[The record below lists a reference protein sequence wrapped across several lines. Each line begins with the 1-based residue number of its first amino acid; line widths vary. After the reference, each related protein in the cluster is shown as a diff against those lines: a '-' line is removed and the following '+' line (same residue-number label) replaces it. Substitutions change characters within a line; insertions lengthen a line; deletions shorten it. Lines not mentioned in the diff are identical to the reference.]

1 MEKTLIGK
9 DNYLFL
15 TNDSSQELKVHCENL
30 NLINDAKLSHLNF
43 QNYILV
49 VFPNK
54 SLYYSCFLPDQY
66 VVKYRPVFDIYNKK
80 LKDKILDGYEFL
92 KNEKDLYYKTDTHIN
107 LKGNYIIYLEFIK
120 KCNLLYNTNLSSK
133 NINILKLTNVNLNS
147 LNVGIG
153 DLTWPGNLGNQI
165 LKDDLDNYY
174 YSNDIE
180 LFYPKYVITFESE
193 YMFYDYDLNNKTSEL
208 INNIVEWNVVSK
220 YIIYKKNIHKKNKVI
235 IFYDS
240 FILSILPLYME
251 LFYEVYMIKN
261 LYNNELINLINPDY
275 VFEFRV
281 ERFLI

>member
-1 MEKTLIGK
+1 
-9 DNYLFL
+9 
-15 TNDSSQELKVHCENL
+15 
-30 NLINDAKLSHLNF
+30 
-43 QNYILV
+43 
-49 VFPNK
+49 
-54 SLYYSCFLPDQY
+54 
-66 VVKYRPVFDIYNKK
+66 
-80 LKDKILDGYEFL
+80 
-92 KNEKDLYYKTDTHIN
+92 